1 MKLISSWSK
10 HRNLYG
16 LFLQVKQ
23 TNGKF
28 EIKIMTR
35 YNTFLAL
42 FIISIVAMAFFL
54 TFYIKA
60 ILGLVAT
67 VDELNGQK
75 PNVML
80 ILNILFNPHVI
91 VTGIILA
98 LSSLAYRVLGIV
110 YVAKNKTVSDGEKAL
125 WIIGFIL
132 VGFITGIVFL
142 AIAKGKKFVEWKN
155 DFFRQGFSLIL
166 YW

>member
-1 MKLISSWSK
+1 
-10 HRNLYG
+10 
-16 LFLQVKQ
+16 
-23 TNGKF
+23 
-28 EIKIMTR
+28 MTR

-80 ILNILFNPHVI
+80 ILNILFNPQVI

-142 AIAKGKKFVEWKN
+142 AIAKGKKFVE
-155 DFFRQGFSLIL
+155 
-166 YW
+166 